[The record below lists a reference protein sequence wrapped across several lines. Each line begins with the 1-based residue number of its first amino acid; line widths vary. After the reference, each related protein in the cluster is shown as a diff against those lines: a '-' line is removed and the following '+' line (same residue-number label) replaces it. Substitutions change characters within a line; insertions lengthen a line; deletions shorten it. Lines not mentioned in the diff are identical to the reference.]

1 MDTQGSSVWKNKQR
15 VLKANFASQSLFQL
29 SKATKEVLFHTRT
42 EVFAEEVTAQSVSRT
57 VTSRALPEEDAGTE
71 KPSDQT
77 A

>member
-1 MDTQGSSVWKNKQR
+1 MDTQGSSVWKNKQK

-42 EVFAEEVTAQSVSRT
+42 EVFAEEITEQNVSRT
-57 VTSRALPEEDAGTE
+57 VTSRAIPEEDTGTE
-71 KPSDQT
+71 KPSDKP